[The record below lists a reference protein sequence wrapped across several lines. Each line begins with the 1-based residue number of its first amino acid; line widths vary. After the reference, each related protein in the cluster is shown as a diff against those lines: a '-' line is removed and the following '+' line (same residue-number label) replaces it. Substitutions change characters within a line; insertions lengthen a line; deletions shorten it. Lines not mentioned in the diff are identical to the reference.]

1 MTNTLFTIKR
11 GDKVPLCI
19 FTIRIF
25 GATLNGCW
33 KLGVLMEMEME
44 MEMEGSLPVLPQ
56 WMALFPAWIPSL

>member
-1 MTNTLFTIKR
+1 M
-11 GDKVPLCI
+11 PLCI

-44 MEMEGSLPVLPQ
+44 MEMEGSFPVLPQ